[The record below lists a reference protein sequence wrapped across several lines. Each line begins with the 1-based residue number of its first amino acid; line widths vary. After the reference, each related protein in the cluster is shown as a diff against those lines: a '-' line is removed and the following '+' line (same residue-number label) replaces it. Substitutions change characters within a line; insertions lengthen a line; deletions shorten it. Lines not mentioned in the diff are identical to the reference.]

1 MILLALDLLI
11 ELANGHVQLVS
22 VCKLFDSVGS
32 QMLKDDWQMSPSRFY
47 YECN

>member
-1 MILLALDLLI
+1 MILLALDVLI
-11 ELANGHVQLVS
+11 ELSNGHFQLVS

-32 QMLKDDWQMSPSRFY
+32 QMSEEEQMSLSRFY